1 MPITKAEL
9 RKQFSAEWE
18 KHYKVK
24 ALEELDFKRYQCK
37 SCKRYFWSPIERDT
51 CEDSSCI
58 GYEFVGNVP
67 SNRKLGYVETWREIE
82 KYFVENGHTSL
93 TPYPTVAR
101 WRDDLYF
108 TIASINDFQPY
119 VVSGELEP
127 PANPLIVPQ
136 TCIRFPDIAN
146 VGVTGRHYTNFVMI
160 GQHAFNTKKTGM
172 FYWKNEA
179 LMHDIKVMRKL
190 GISDERIT
198 FMEDVWMGGGNFGP
212 SMEYFSGGL
221 ELGNCV
227 FMQYEILGNGS
238 SRELSTKVIDMGAG
252 LARFAWITNGV
263 PDSYQVVY
271 GPMVPKYRKKFGIK
285 VDDRVYLE
293 YAKKVGK
300 LDIEE
305 VPDPAAEVARIE
317 REIGYPGFSETLKPL
332 QAMYA
337 SMDHLLTLLFTVKDG
352 MLPSNAGGG
361 YNLRMIAR
369 RVFGMDEEYGF
380 GMDYAEIL
388 EAHAKSLK
396 GLFPDLEGAVGSTA
410 DVLKE
415 EKRKYLETREK
426 GAGKVATMLKKGEIG
441 KKELEVLYK
450 SHGIPPEYVA
460 EMGAKQG
467 VKVEVPM
474 DFYDKVRG
482 KEEGEKE
489 RARKGKGKMEGKK
502 EGEGEETEI
511 EIDVERSSTEEIEN
525 FLDVEGIPKTEP
537 LWYSCEEE
545 FEGNVLAV
553 IGKYVILDK
562 SGFYPEG
569 GGQAG
574 DTGTLE
580 GEKVKNTIK
589 EAGVVL
595 HEVKD
600 SSKFRKGE
608 KVKGKVDLGRR
619 MQISRHH
626 TAVHVLNAACREVLG
641 NHVWQGGSGKDEH
654 KAHLDITH
662 YKRITEEELKKIELL
677 TNEYIMRNVPIAV
690 EVMARNDAEK
700 KYGFGLYQGGAV
712 PGKEIRIVI
721 VEGID
726 AEACG
731 GTHEMLKTT
740 GEIGAFK
747 IIKVEGV
754 QDGIERITFKA
765 GTEAI
770 KYMQEKEGVLKKAAD
785 VVSVSDNEL
794 PQTVERFFSEWKAQ
808 RKEIEKL
815 KERFMGELAKELVER
830 SRKEGVVEEEL
841 DEGQKT
847 LAKIGELVAKE
858 KGTMVILKGADG
870 GLVCAAGEGAKKN
883 AKELLLGI
891 KGAKG
896 GGNERVAMGK
906 IV

>member
-1 MPITKAEL
+1 MAITKDEL
-9 RKQFSAEWE
+9 RKQFSKEWE
-18 KHYKVK
+18 KHYKIK
-24 ALEELDFKRYQCK
+24 ALEELGFERYQCK
-37 SCKRYFWSPIERDT
+37 SCKRHFWSPIERDT

-58 GYEFVGNVP
+58 GYEFIGNAP
-67 SNRKLGYVETWREIE
+67 SNKKLGYVETWKAIE
-82 KYFVENGHTSL
+82 KYFVKNGHTSL
-93 TPYPTVAR
+93 KPYPTVAR

-136 TCIRFPDIAN
+136 PCIRFPDISN
-146 VGVTGRHYTNFVMI
+146 VGVTGRHYTNFVMV

-179 LMHDIKVMRKL
+179 LMHDINVMREL
-190 GISDERIT
+190 GISDKRIT

-227 FMQYEILGNGS
+227 FMQYEVLPNGK

-252 LARFAWITNGV
+252 LSRFAWVTRGV

-271 GPMVPKYRKKFGIK
+271 DSMVPKYKKKFGIR
-285 VDDRVYLE
+285 VDDKVYLK

-305 VPDPAAEVARIE
+305 VPDPAAEVAKIE
-317 REIGYPGFSETLKPL
+317 KEIGYPGFSETLKPL

-369 RVFGMDEEYGF
+369 RTFGMDEEFGF
-380 GMDYAEIL
+380 GMDYAEVL
-388 EAHAKSLK
+388 GDHAKRLR
-396 GLFPDLEGAVGSTA
+396 GLFPDLEGAVESTS

-415 EKRKYLETREK
+415 EKRRYLETREK
-426 GAGKVATMLKKGEIG
+426 GAGKVANMLKKGNVG
-441 KKELEVLYK
+441 LGELKVLYE

-460 EMGAKQG
+460 EIGEKEG

-474 DFYDKVRG
+474 NFYDKVRG
-482 KEEGEKE
+482 KAEGEKT
-489 RARKGKGKMEGKK
+489 KGKEK
-502 EGEGEETEI
+502 I
-511 EIDVERSSTEEIEN
+511 
-525 FLDVEGIPKTEP
+525 DVEGIPKTE
-537 LWYSCEEE
+537 LLCYDIMAE
-545 FEGNVLAV
+545 FDGKVLAV
-553 IGKYVILDK
+553 IGKKYVVLDK
-562 SGFYPEG
+562 SAFYPEG
-569 GGQAG
+569 GGQVG
-574 DTGTLE
+574 DNGTLE

-600 SSKFRKGE
+600 SSKFKKGE
-608 KVKGKVDLGRR
+608 KVHGKANLERR
-619 MQISRHH
+619 KQISRHH
-626 TAVHVLNAACREVLG
+626 TAVHVLNAACREILG

-662 YKRITEEELKKIELL
+662 YKRITDDEVKKIELL
-677 TNEYIMRNVPIAV
+677 TNEYIMLNKPITV

-712 PGKEIRIVI
+712 PGKEIRVVI

-731 GTHEMLKTT
+731 GTHEMLKRT

-747 IIKVEGV
+747 IIKAESV
-754 QDGIERITFKA
+754 QDGIERITFKS

-770 KYMQEKEGVLKKAAD
+770 KHIQEKEGVLRKAAD
-785 VVSVSDNEL
+785 IVSVSDNEL
-794 PQTVERFFSEWKAQ
+794 PQTMERFFAEWKAQ

-815 KERFMGELAKELVER
+815 KERFVGEIAKELIER

-841 DEGQKT
+841 DEEQKT
-847 LAKIGELVAKE
+847 LAKIGELVSKE
-858 KGTMVILKGADG
+858 KGTMVILKGIG
-870 GLVCAAGEGAKKN
+870 GAIVCAAGEDAKKN
-883 AKELLLGI
+883 AKELLQSK

-896 GGNERVAMGK
+896 GGNERLAMGK